1 MIRFSTGDLLQAETE
16 ALVNTVNTVGVMGK
30 GIALQFKEAFPHN
43 YKVYADACKRN
54 ELAPGKLLA
63 VWDES
68 MLLGKR
74 LIVNLPTKTHWR
86 KPSEYSYVENGLI
99 ALQEL
104 ITEQKISSIAL
115 PPLGCGNGGLDWNIV
130 KPMIEKYL
138 GGLSSDIVVFEPND
152 HIKAILQK
160 QATTKT
166 VKLTPARAQLL
177 YALFAY
183 ESMGEHSSLFA
194 ANKLAYFYQRLGQPL
209 QLTFTAQH
217 YGPYS
222 IGVEK
227 VLYALNGVFLKGME
241 QGQAKAF
248 EPLMLNYEKW
258 HEVND
263 YINNEL
269 SPEAKAINQK
279 LLTLID
285 GFSSDLSLE
294 ILATTDFIVQNHP
307 EFGIDEIMDRIQT
320 WSKRKSELIKREY
333 VEIALGHLKVY
344 GGLVEGSL
352 AG

>member
-1 MIRFSTGDLLQAETE
+1 MIQFLTGDMLQARTE

-30 GIALQFKEAFPHN
+30 GIALQFKESFPHN
-43 YKVYADACKRN
+43 YKVYAEACKRH
-54 ELAPGKLLA
+54 ELTPGKLLA
-63 VWDES
+63 VWDDS

-74 LIVNLPTKTHWR
+74 LIINFPTKTHWR
-86 KPSEYSYVENGLI
+86 KPSEYSYIEDGLV
-99 ALQEL
+99 ALREL
-104 ITEQKISSIAL
+104 ISEQEIASIAL

-130 KPMIEKYL
+130 RPMVEKHL
-138 GGLSSDIVVFEPND
+138 GSLDSEIVVFEPNE

-160 QATTKT
+160 QTTIKT
-166 VKLTPARAQLL
+166 AKLTPARAQLL
-177 YALFAY
+177 HALFAY

-217 YGPYS
+217 YGPYA

-241 QGQAKAF
+241 QAQAKAF

-258 HEVND
+258 NEVND
-263 YINNEL
+263 YMQNEL
-269 SPEAKAINQK
+269 SREAKAVSQK
-279 LLTLID
+279 LLMLID

-294 ILATTDFIVQNHP
+294 ILATTDFIIQNNP
-307 EFGIDEIMDRIQT
+307 QFGIDEIMEKIMN

-333 VEIALGHLKVY
+333 VEIAVRHLK
-344 GGLVEGSL
+344 EFEEL
-352 AG
+352 AGRHSTF